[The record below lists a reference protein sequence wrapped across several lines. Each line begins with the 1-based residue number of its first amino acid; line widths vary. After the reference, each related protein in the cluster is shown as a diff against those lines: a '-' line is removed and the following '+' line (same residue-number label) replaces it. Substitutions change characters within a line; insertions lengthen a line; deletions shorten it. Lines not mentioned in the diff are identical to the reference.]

1 MTNTTWAGR
10 AATPPRHDDQHDDHQ
25 EPRGKWLSA
34 AGVVIILGLVGAGGY
49 LLGTVDGDDPAD
61 TQPEAAATATTT
73 DSAESGQEVPPT
85 TVEAEPE
92 DTAPPT
98 TTPPTTAPATT
109 APPSTA
115 PATTEQ
121 VSPETPDD
129 DLITVDEGEVRAAVL
144 RGGVLYLGGAVPD
157 RDVADQIIERAAA
170 VIGEENIV
178 DQYVID
184 PTAPVDPGAPL
195 YVEDVVLFAYGS
207 PDFDPQFTPLLE
219 LGLLLLSQNPSVT
232 LTVVTHTD
240 SAGSEAY
247 NQELSLRRGQSV
259 AQYWIDRGIPAEQ
272 IVIDARGERD
282 PVADNNDPLGAQLNR
297 RAEFYVEGILG

>member
-1 MTNTTWAGR
+1 MTDTTWAGR
-10 AATPPRHDDQHDDHQ
+10 AATPPRHDDHHDDHR
-25 EPRGKWLSA
+25 EPRSKWLSA
-34 AGVVIILGLVGAGGY
+34 AGVVFILGLVGAGGY
-49 LLGTVDGDDPAD
+49 LLGTVDGDD
-61 TQPEAAATATTT
+61 
-73 DSAESGQEVPPT
+73 SAESAQEVPPTT

-92 DTAPPT
+92 GTSPPT

-109 APPSTA
+109 TPPSTA
-115 PATTEQ
+115 PATTE
-121 VSPETPDD
+121 PAPAETPDD

-144 RGGVLYLGGAVPD
+144 RGGVLYLGGAVPN

-195 YVEDVVLFAYGS
+195 YVEDVVLFAYGAS
-207 PDFDPQFTPLLE
+207 DFDPQFTPLLD

-240 SAGSEAY
+240 SDGSDAY

-272 IVIDARGERD
+272 IVIDARGEQD